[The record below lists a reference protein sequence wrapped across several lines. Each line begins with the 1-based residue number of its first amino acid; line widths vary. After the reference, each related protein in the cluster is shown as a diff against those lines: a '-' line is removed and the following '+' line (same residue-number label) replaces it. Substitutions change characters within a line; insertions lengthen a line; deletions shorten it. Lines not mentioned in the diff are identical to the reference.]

1 MALQKKK
8 TDIANAFTEK
18 VNDSIQD
25 KDIKPGNT
33 LYKTVTDKNG
43 MKRRVRIGNKDAS
56 ITLRISADYKAKLDI
71 YFQDKGTTLSTE
83 IRKFL
88 LRLMDENNLR

>member
-18 VNDSIQD
+18 VNEAVQD
-25 KDIKPGNT
+25 KDVKSGNT
-33 LYKTVTDKNG
+33 LYKTVIDKNG
-43 MKRRVRIGNKDAS
+43 MKRRVRVGNKDAS
-56 ITLRISADYKAKLDI
+56 ITFRISADYKAKLDI
-71 YFQDKGTTLSTE
+71 YYQDRGTTLSTE

-88 LRLMDENNLR
+88 LRTMDENGLR